1 MSPLS
6 SSTTSTGGQSDGS
19 ALLPA
24 PWAVLAL
31 LLATASWGSLFL
43 VGKQV
48 LGVLDPAWFTLLRYV
63 LATALLVLLVQCFG
77 EAPWHKLR
85 RHWWR
90 ISLLG
95 ACGYGLFSLLVFY
108 GLRLSVP
115 SHGSVIMATMPF
127 TTLALRWALDGQRPA
142 LRALL
147 AAALAIVGVATVADL
162 FGQYGGLSTTTLIG
176 DALALAG
183 TLGWVIYTRGA
194 ASLPALS
201 ALEYT
206 ALTAVGVLPWLSL
219 FTLAATAL
227 GWCPAPTP
235 AAVAD
240 VAPQLIYIAVLPT
253 VAAALAFN
261 LGVRRLG
268 APAGTLFLNMVP
280 VSVIAV
286 RAVLG
291 NAPQTNELIGTALVG
306 MALVLNAWPAR
317 SSGADRPAGALASGV
332 SS

>member
-1 MSPLS
+1 MSTS
-6 SSTTSTGGQSDGS
+6 SSPSRSG

-24 PWAVLAL
+24 PWAVAAL
-31 LLATASWGSLFL
+31 LLATSSWGSLFL

-48 LGVLDPAWFTLLRYV
+48 IGVLDPAWFTLIRYA
-63 LATALLVLLVQCFG
+63 LATALLALLVQRFG
-77 EAPWHKLR
+77 DAPWRKLR

-90 ISLLG
+90 LSLLG
-95 ACGYGLFSLLVFY
+95 VCGYGLFSLLVFY
-108 GLRLSVP
+108 GLRLSQP

-147 AAALAIVGVATVADL
+147 AAALAIAGVATVADL
-162 FGQYGGLSTTTLIG
+162 FGQHGVFSTATLIG

-194 ASLPALS
+194 ASLPEHS
-201 ALEYT
+201 PLEYT
-206 ALTAVGVLPWLSL
+206 ALTAVGVLPWLTL
-219 FTLAATAL
+219 GTLAATAL
-227 GWCPAPTP
+227 GWCPAPSP
-235 AAVAD
+235 AAVAA
-240 VAPQLIYIAVLPT
+240 VAPQLLYIAVLPT

-291 NAPQTNELIGTALVG
+291 HAPQANELIGTALVG
-306 MALVLNAWPAR
+306 LALALNAWPAR
-317 SSGADRPAGALASGV
+317 SAGADRRPAAAKPAAPLASGV
-332 SS
+332 NS